1 MKREATASS
10 PEGIMTR
17 DEVAAWL
24 KVARR
29 QIERLGIPCLDL
41 GKKTKRYLVKD
52 VAAWLETKRRGTA
65 GTMVRIGENRHSL
78 KD

>member
-1 MKREATASS
+1 MKRQATASS
-10 PEGIMTR
+10 PGGIMTR

-24 KVARR
+24 KVAPR

-52 VAAWLETKRRGTA
+52 VAAWLETKRRGTY
-65 GTMVRIGENRHSL
+65 VQ
-78 KD
+78 